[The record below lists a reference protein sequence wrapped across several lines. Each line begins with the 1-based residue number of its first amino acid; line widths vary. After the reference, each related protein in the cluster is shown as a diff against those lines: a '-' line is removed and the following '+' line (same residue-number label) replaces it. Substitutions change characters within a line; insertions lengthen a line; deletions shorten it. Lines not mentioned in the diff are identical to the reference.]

1 MKKNEERVKI
11 PPRNLKEAREA
22 TLLQARLASEIP
34 TIEAKFPLIDQL
46 VKVQS
51 KYQIEVSTNMRSMI
65 TNLRPTWES
74 YLRKLNEAEEMLF
87 ISKEEFK
94 TNLMKQA
101 DRFKIIVKGFLDDFF
116 VKLPT
121 SSEM

>member
-1 MKKNEERVKI
+1 M
-11 PPRNLKEAREA
+11 
-22 TLLQARLASEIP
+22 
-34 TIEAKFPLIDQL
+34 EAKFPLIDQL
-46 VKVQS
+46 VRVQN
-51 KYQIEVSTNMRSMI
+51 KYQIEMAASMRGMV
-65 TNLRPTWES
+65 TNLRPTWDN

-101 DRFKIIVKGFLDDFF
+101 DRFKVIVKGFLDDFL

-121 SSEM
+121 SSDM